1 LKKNQRIA
9 FDANFCQSA
18 QTFFEWLAVNVKK
31 TVKQTLWINAGLFR
45 HVPFQSALN
54 AIGGELEKAAWV
66 RSNSRRRRD
75 ASSGVH

>member
-1 LKKNQRIA
+1 MLT
-9 FDANFCQSA
+9 FANPRKRS
-18 QTFFEWLAVNVKK
+18 LSGSPSMSKK

-54 AIGGELEKAAWV
+54 AIGGELEKAAWI

-75 ASSGVH
+75 ASCGVH